1 MNAVAE
7 KRGGKDSETPNQK
20 KKKFQQPIKD
30 AHLQIACYE
39 FYMDQ

>member
-7 KRGGKDSETPNQK
+7 TRGEKTVNLQIK

-30 AHLQIACYE
+30 AHLQIAFYE